1 MVKLVTKMPDH
12 NIIPLKAAI
21 GLYKEY
27 GFKECEPYY
36 NNPMADVIYMMKDLS
51 VNSSLP
57 GCKGII
63 N

>member
-1 MVKLVTKMPDH
+1 MVKLVTKILDH

-36 NNPMADVIYMMKDLS
+36 NNPMADVIYMMKDL
-51 VNSSLP
+51 
-57 GCKGII
+57 
-63 N
+63 